1 MGSKPRGVRIR
12 NQRYGSWLE
21 IVMFMLIGIAVFGVV
36 GAFFD
41 KHMLYFTVA
50 GVFGLVPAIVYWLFV
65 CWDLRRTAPAQP
77 VTART
82 LFEWWVL
89 GIRRKE
95 LGPADGTAALSALRP
110 LVPSVCTVDQLKL
123 GDDLEVAGG
132 ILRFPLTAV
141 KRIRFAPDP
150 LEDYG
155 GAESPLEMC
164 QASVEMDSG
173 KEFRLIV
180 TEVDAEKMRQW
191 AATKGIAVC
200 DCDGYRPRPVEPA
213 AEA

>member
-1 MGSKPRGVRIR
+1 MSSKPSTVRIR
-12 NQRYGSWLE
+12 NQRFRSWLE
-21 IVMFMLIGIAVFGVV
+21 VLMFMLIGIAIFGAI
-36 GAFFD
+36 GLFFD
-41 KHMLYFTVA
+41 KHMIYLVAA
-50 GVFGLVPAIVYWLFV
+50 GVLGLFPVVVYSLFV
-65 CWDLRRTAPAQP
+65 CWDLRRPGSVHP
-77 VTART
+77 VSART
-82 LFEWWVL
+82 MFEWYVL

-95 LGPADGTAALSALRP
+95 LGPADGSAGLTVLRR

-141 KRIRFAPDP
+141 KQLRFAPDP

-155 GAESPLEMC
+155 GAEAPLEMC

-173 KEFRLIV
+173 KEIRLIV
-180 TEVDAEKMRQW
+180 TDVDAEKMRQW
-191 AATKGIAVC
+191 AATKGIAVR
-200 DCDGYRPRPVEPA
+200 DCDGCRPRPVEPA